1 MENKS
6 VDLEHERQE
15 GVRAG
20 CEDDLGRPVGLK
32 HQEMKSDSSEIRG
45 KRRLLL
51 RQLMKRAP
59 PDALHI
65 QRSLFIDGCLAPSF
79 RPEQTIAAH
88 PFRGL

>member
-32 HQEMKSDSSEIRG
+32 HQEMKSDSSEIKEGRG
-45 KRRLLL
+45 
-51 RQLMKRAP
+51 
-59 PDALHI
+59 
-65 QRSLFIDGCLAPSF
+65 GCCCDS
-79 RPEQTIAAH
+79 
-88 PFRGL
+88 